1 MTAPAEPD
9 PAEPNGAGGPVP
21 MKVEIWSDVVCPWCY
36 IGKRRFETA
45 LARFTEATGAEVE
58 IEYRAFMLD
67 PRAPAEAQPV
77 REVYE
82 RKFGPAAEQILERV
96 TSEAAGEGLEFRMD
110 IAKRANTL
118 PAHRL
123 LVLAGRHGLQI
134 PLKERL
140 MRAYFT
146 EGADIG
152 DTEALVTLA
161 ADVGLEAETARAWL
175 AGDGGND
182 EVADSLEF
190 AAANGLGSVPTYVFD
205 RRVAVPGAQDPDTF
219 VMIMERVAS
228 TEGPTQFDEGPI

>member
-1 MTAPAEPD
+1 MTDIVEENSGEA
-9 PAEPNGAGGPVP
+9 VP
-21 MKVEIWSDVVCPWCY
+21 MRVEIWSDVVCPWCY

-45 LARFTEATGAEVE
+45 LKRFTEATGTEVE
-58 IEYRAFMLD
+58 IEYKAFMLD
-67 PRAPAEAQPV
+67 PRAPADPQPV
-77 REVYE
+77 SEVYAK
-82 RKFGPAAEQILERV
+82 KFGPQAEQILETV

-123 LVLAGRHGLQI
+123 LVLAQRHDLQI

-140 MRAYFT
+140 MQAYFT
-146 EGADIG
+146 EGTDIG
-152 DTEALVTLA
+152 DLETLIALA
-161 ADVGLEAETARAWL
+161 AEIGLEAETARAWL
-175 AGDGGND
+175 LGEGGNE

-190 AAANGLGSVPTYVFD
+190 AVANGLGSVPTYVFD

-228 TEGPTQFDEGPI
+228 TDGPAQFED

>member
-1 MTAPAEPD
+1 MSDTAEAATD
-9 PAEPNGAGGPVP
+9 QAKGP

-45 LARFTEATGAEVE
+45 LERFTEATGTEVE
-58 IEYRAFMLD
+58 IEYKAFMLD
-67 PRAPAEAQPV
+67 PRAPADPQPV
-77 REVYE
+77 SEVYAK
-82 RKFGPAAEQILERV
+82 KFGQQAEQILDKV

-110 IAKRANTL
+110 IAQRANTL

-123 LVLAGRHGLQI
+123 LVLAQRHDLQI

-140 MRAYFT
+140 MQAYFT
-146 EGADIG
+146 EG
-152 DTEALVTLA
+152 T
-161 ADVGLEAETARAWL
+161 DVGDLETLVGLAVEVGLDGETARAWL
-175 AGDGGND
+175 LGEGGNE

-205 RRVAVPGAQDPDTF
+205 RRIAVPGAQDPDTF

-228 TEGPTQFDEGPI
+228 TDGPAQFED

>member
-1 MTAPAEPD
+1 
-9 PAEPNGAGGPVP
+9 

-45 LARFTEATGAEVE
+45 LERFIAATGTEVE

-67 PRAPAEAQPV
+67 PRAPHDAQPV
-77 REVYE
+77 REVYDK
-82 RKFGPAAEQILERV
+82 KFGPAAEQIIERV

-118 PAHRL
+118 AAHRL
-123 LVLAGRHGLQI
+123 LVLAHRHDLQI

-140 MRAYFT
+140 MQAYFT

-152 DTEALVTLA
+152 DPQTLVSLA
-161 ADVGLEAETARAWL
+161 AEVGLDDETARAWL
-175 AGDGGND
+175 AGDAGNG

-190 AAANGLGSVPTYVFD
+190 AANNGLASVPTYVFD

-228 TEGPTQFDEGPI
+228 TEGPAQFEG